1 VWVTL
6 VHQRVLVEE
15 ANKRLAQKSAE
26 TAELRVAHATVRE
39 EATAT
44 SFQNLFE
51 AEAGW
56 TQLL

>member
-1 VWVTL
+1 L
-6 VHQRVLVEE
+6 EKQQH
-15 ANKRLAQKSAE
+15 AAQ
-26 TAELRVAHATVRE
+26 
-39 EATAT
+39 ATAT